1 MHLTHAKTQRPHWRA
16 ARHRRGVTMT
26 ELVVIMTIIGVMA
39 AILLP
44 KLRSN
49 FAGNTRHAAR
59 REAIS
64 YLYRAQATAVQQS
77 RRSWFIRTGN
87 TLKVLVDS
95 SGTKV
100 QPGATLDLG
109 ATFGATL
116 VATADTIPF
125 DPRGFAVLGG
135 TTPKLTL
142 TIGTST
148 VADTVCVT
156 GLSRI
161 ATTGCP

>member
-1 MHLTHAKTQRPHWRA
+1 
-16 ARHRRGVTMT
+16 MT
-26 ELVVIMTIIGVMA
+26 ELVVVMTIIGVVA
-39 AILLP
+39 AILMP
-44 KLRSN
+44 PLRRT
-49 FAGNTRHAAR
+49 FAANTRHAAR

-64 YLYRAQATAVQQS
+64 YVYRAQATAVQQS

-116 VATADTIPF
+116 VATADTIAF
-125 DPRGFAVLGG
+125 DPRGFALLGG
-135 TTPKLTL
+135 TTPKLVV
-142 TIGTST
+142 TIGSST
-148 VADTVCVT
+148 AADTVCVT

-161 ATTGCP
+161 ATTSCP